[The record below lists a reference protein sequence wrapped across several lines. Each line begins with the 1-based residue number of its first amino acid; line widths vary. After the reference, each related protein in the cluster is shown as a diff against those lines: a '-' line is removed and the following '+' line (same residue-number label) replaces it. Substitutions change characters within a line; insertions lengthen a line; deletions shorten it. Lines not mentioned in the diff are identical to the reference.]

1 VFNIRGKT
9 MMLLLLALA
18 LVLSACGG
26 GSGSKSSQNA
36 AQSGGTSSSG
46 QTSSGGG
53 GGPDETVELSFM
65 HWRTEDKEV
74 FDQLIADFE
83 ARNPNIKVT
92 QTIFPSS
99 DYTSIAQQKLL
110 DGSTGDVFTVFPGS
124 QFEALLR
131 AGLMEDLTG
140 KPVVD
145 RFVPNL
151 ITKGAKDGR
160 QYALP
165 YHLVYNMPL
174 INVDIFEKLNLQ
186 RPRTWSQYLD
196 VLETLKQN
204 GYIPMAFPGADIGQG
219 QLMNPMLMNENTDEE
234 MFPKLMTGETKLT
247 DEWFVSSLRKWQQ
260 LSQYFQPNSLG
271 TGYEAAV
278 TLFVTEQAAML
289 GTGSFHAALVL
300 SQAPDMRLDM
310 LPPITVEDESQIVY
324 EGVHNTTFML
334 AINTKSKKKEAAE
347 KFLEFL
353 AEKETAE
360 YYANNTGQLGV
371 VQGLEYTSKSL
382 QFETDFTKRNTRF
395 LPRSTIPDKQIEDAI
410 TNAISAVISGMAP
423 EEAAAEAQ
431 KIVDQVR
438 NQ

>member
-1 VFNIRGKT
+1 MNKKFKAFHPII
-9 MMLLLLALA
+9 LLLAFMLA
-18 LVLSACGG
+18 LSACGG
-26 GSGSKSSQNA
+26 DHAAPTSNAGGGS
-36 AQSGGTSSSG
+36 SGGQSSGNGGGSSSG
-46 QTSSGGG
+46 PVTI
-53 GGPDETVELSFM
+53 SFM

-74 FDQLIADFE
+74 FDKLIADFE
-83 ARNPNIKVT
+83 AKHPDIQVA

-99 DYTSIAQQKLL
+99 DYTSVAQQKLL

-124 QFEALLR
+124 QFEALHK
-131 AGLMEDLTG
+131 AGLLEDLTG

-145 RFVPNL
+145 RFIPNL

-165 YHLVYNMPL
+165 YHLVYNNPL
-174 INVDIFEKLNLQ
+174 INVDIFEKLDIR

-196 VLETLKQN
+196 ALETLKQN
-204 GYIPMAFPGADIGQG
+204 GYIPIAFPGADIGQG

-234 MFPKLMTGETKLT
+234 MFPKLLTGETKLT
-247 DEWFVSSLRKWQQ
+247 DDWFVGSLRKWQQ
-260 LSQYFQPNSLG
+260 LAPYFQPNSLG
-271 TGYEAAV
+271 TNYDAAV
-278 TLFVTEQAAML
+278 TLFVTEQAAIL
-289 GTGSFHAALVL
+289 ATGSFHAALVL
-300 SQAPDMRLDM
+300 NQAPDMRLDM
-310 LPPITVEDESQIVY
+310 LPPITVEDESRIVY

-334 AINTKSKKKEAAE
+334 AINTKSTKKAAAE

-371 VQGLEYTSKSL
+371 VQGLEYSSKSL
-382 QFETDFTKRNTRF
+382 QFETDFTALNTRF

-410 TNAISAVISGMAP
+410 TGSISAVISGTSP

>member
-1 VFNIRGKT
+1 MKKRFKAINPLI
-9 MMLLLLALA
+9 LLLAFM

-26 GSGSKSSQNA
+26 DNA
-36 AQSGGTSSSG
+36 KPTSNSGGGSSG
-46 QTSSGGG
+46 GQSSGNGGG
-53 GGPDETVELSFM
+53 GGSSAEQVTISFL

-74 FDQLIADFE
+74 FDKLIADFE
-83 ARNPNIKVT
+83 AKNPDIKVT

-124 QFEALLR
+124 QFEALHK

-151 ITKGAKDGR
+151 ITKGAKDGK

-165 YHLVYNMPL
+165 YHLVYNNPL
-174 INVDIFEKLNLQ
+174 INVDIFEKLNIE
-186 RPRTWSQYLD
+186 RPRTWSQYLAA
-196 VLETLKQN
+196 LETLKQG
-204 GYIPMAFPGADIGQG
+204 GYIPIAFPGADIGQG

-234 MFPKLMTGETKLT
+234 MFPKLLTGETKLT
-247 DEWFVSSLRKWQQ
+247 DEWFVNSLRKWQQ
-260 LSQYFQPNSLG
+260 LAPYFQPNSLG
-271 TGYEAAV
+271 TNYEAAV
-278 TLFVTEQAAML
+278 TLFVTEQAAIL
-289 GTGSFHAALVL
+289 ATGSFHAALVL
-300 SQAPDMRLDM
+300 NQAPDMRLDM

-334 AINTKSKKKEAAE
+334 AINTKSAKKEAAE

-371 VQGLEYTSKSL
+371 VRGLEYSSKSL
-382 QFETDFTKRNTRF
+382 QFETDFTALNTRF

-410 TNAISAVISGMAP
+410 TGSISAVISGTSP
-423 EEAAAEAQ
+423 EEAAADAQ

>member
-1 VFNIRGKT
+1 MFNIRRKT
-9 MMLLLLALA
+9 MMLLLLAFM

-26 GSGSKSSQNA
+26 GNNAEPASSNAGGSN
-36 AQSGGTSSSG
+36 SGGG
-46 QTSSGGG
+46 NSGGG
-53 GGPDETVELSFM
+53 GGGSNETVELSFL

-83 ARNPNIKVT
+83 AKNPNIKVT
-92 QTIFPSS
+92 QTIIPSS
-99 DYTSIAQQKLL
+99 DYTSLAQQKLL

-124 QFEALLR
+124 QFEALHR

-151 ITKGAKDGR
+151 ITKGAKDGK

-174 INVDIFEKLNLQ
+174 INVDIFEKLDIE

-204 GYIPMAFPGADIGQG
+204 GYIPIAFPGADIGQG

-247 DEWFVSSLRKWQQ
+247 DEWFVNSLRKWQQ

-271 TGYEAAV
+271 SNYEAAV

-300 SQAPDMRLDM
+300 GQAPDMRLDM

-334 AINTKSKKKEAAE
+334 AINAKSKKKEAAE

-371 VQGLEYTSKSL
+371 VQGLEYSSKAL
-382 QFETDFTKRNTRF
+382 QFETDFTQLNTRF

-410 TNAISAVISGMAP
+410 TNAISAVISGSSP
-423 EEAAAEAQ
+423 EDVAAEAQ

-438 NQ
+438 RQ